1 MTWSNSDTQFRPMLK
16 ALVRAFVD
24 VLVDNDEKEA
34 FKNQTEVKTGVKK
47 P

>member
-1 MTWSNSDTQFRPMLK
+1 MLK

-24 VLVDNDEKEA
+24 VLVDNYEKEA
-34 FKNQTEVKTGVKK
+34 FNNQTEVKTGVKK